1 MAASPSRTDFL
12 PVVLGGDIGAYALCR
27 EFHEAYGVRPVVVS
41 TGFIGAISHSRI
53 LSTLAIPSLT
63 REGLLPA
70 IARIAAEHPDVTPL
84 VVANTDQLIELLED
98 VRDELPETVVCPI
111 PPRPAFDAVCDKDMF
126 SRLCREHGLDAP
138 RTEVVRLA
146 GDATIAPSALPFPVV
161 AKPAVSAEYYPTM
174 LKGFKKVYYVT
185 EQSQLDGLWRDL
197 RAAGFGGDFLVQEL
211 IGGDDTYMDSLTLYI
226 GRDGR
231 PRLLGAAQVLLEDHA
246 PSMLGNPV
254 AMVIREKPELWE
266 RTAALLSDAGYRG
279 FANFDI
285 KRDPA
290 TGRELFLDCN
300 PRIGRNSY
308 YNVAGGVNPMEVL
321 VRDVIDGESDEVRVA
336 REEALYTLVPV
347 SLLRRYVRDEAL
359 LAEVNELVRRG
370 RVFDPQRYDRD
381 RGLRRV
387 IDVELTEKNQIRKF
401 AQYYP
406 EPTDTS
412 F

>member
-98 VRDELPETVVCPI
+98 VRDELPETVVCPV
-111 PPRPAFDAVCDKDMF
+111 PPRPAFDAVCDKDVF

-211 IGGDDTYMDSLTLYI
+211 IGGDDNVHGLADALHRPRRAAAPT
-226 GRDGR
+226 RGR
-231 PRLLGAAQVLLEDHA
+231 PGPASRDHA

-254 AMVIREKPELWE
+254 AMVIREKPKLVGAH
-266 RTAALLSDAGYRG
+266 RSAAAPTRATAASPTSTSSG
-279 FANFDI
+279 
-285 KRDPA
+285 
-290 TGRELFLDCN
+290 T
-300 PRIGRNSY
+300 PR
-308 YNVAGGVNPMEVL
+308 
-321 VRDVIDGESDEVRVA
+321 RVA
-336 REEALYTLVPV
+336 SSSSTATRASGAT
-347 SLLRRYVRDEAL
+347 
-359 LAEVNELVRRG
+359 
-370 RVFDPQRYDRD
+370 
-381 RGLRRV
+381 
-387 IDVELTEKNQIRKF
+387 
-401 AQYYP
+401 
-406 EPTDTS
+406 PTTTS
-412 F
+412 PAG